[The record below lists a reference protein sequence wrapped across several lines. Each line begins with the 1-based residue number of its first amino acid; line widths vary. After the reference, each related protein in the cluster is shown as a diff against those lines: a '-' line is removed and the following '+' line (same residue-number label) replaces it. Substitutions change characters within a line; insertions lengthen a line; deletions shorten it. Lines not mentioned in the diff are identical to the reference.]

1 MFELEQR
8 ILMLLLLAGL
18 LYARPRMSVWAKLG
32 VAAAVMLALVA
43 PPVPL
48 GFPAAWLAA
57 ALIPLLLWQSAHR
70 LANAR
75 WPVSRAEIAVWL
87 FIAAAIGFM
96 LAAVSGMRMSA
107 ALLFGVLAASI
118 LWRGTEDAP
127 APASHLGQVGT
138 LALCFLLAEIAPFVE
153 SPGRYLLGLA
163 GGAALGALCGYL
175 FVHLARARAESGW
188 RLAAGPVQAYVAY
201 GLGALF
207 GLSGVAA
214 AALGICVYVAYGSRR
229 GLFPDGVVRPQPLD
243 ARPVF
248 IGAVAVLAY
257 TGWQVHVPLTPQL
270 LAECALGIGIG
281 FMGIALGRRFGGSR
295 FAGRMSYRRSLL
307 PLGLL
312 LLPALLVWP
321 RETELGGIPVA
332 AALVLAWALT
342 LGAKGALTPLLNLYA
357 MVDEAETT
365 IPQPDYLAGGTRVG
379 EIMKGDTPR
388 VRRDAPVAE
397 VIEKLLA
404 GGAGCVAVTDDE
416 GGLEGLITESD
427 LFIKQERLPR
437 ADVSYPSLF
446 REPVKPDRLPE
457 VYAEIAAKSVAA
469 DIMVPCAVS
478 VKQHHNIR
486 HAIRVMAEYGCAHL
500 PVIDGAGGGFRGV
513 LTRSDIIRA
522 FSRETKS

>member
-1 MFELEQR
+1 MD
-8 ILMLLLLAGL
+8 
-18 LYARPRMSVWAKLG
+18 
-32 VAAAVMLALVA
+32 
-43 PPVPL
+43 
-48 GFPAAWLAA
+48 
-57 ALIPLLLWQSAHR
+57 
-70 LANAR
+70 
-75 WPVSRAEIAVWL
+75 
-87 FIAAAIGFM
+87 
-96 LAAVSGMRMSA
+96 
-107 ALLFGVLAASI
+107 
-118 LWRGTEDAP
+118 T
-127 APASHLGQVGT
+127 
-138 LALCFLLAEIAPFVE
+138 
-153 SPGRYLLGLA
+153 
-163 GGAALGALCGYL
+163 
-175 FVHLARARAESGW
+175 
-188 RLAAGPVQAYVAY
+188 
-201 GLGALF
+201 
-207 GLSGVAA
+207 
-214 AALGICVYVAYGSRR
+214 
-229 GLFPDGVVRPQPLD
+229 
-243 ARPVF
+243 
-248 IGAVAVLAY
+248 
-257 TGWQVHVPLTPQL
+257 
-270 LAECALGIGIG
+270 
-281 FMGIALGRRFGGSR
+281 
-295 FAGRMSYRRSLL
+295 
-307 PLGLL
+307 
-312 LLPALLVWP
+312 
-321 RETELGGIPVA
+321 
-332 AALVLAWALT
+332 LT

-478 VKQHHNIR
+478 VRPHHNIR